1 MKINPHKTVSASEE
15 GIIISYRESNK
26 HQFLSYQERSQM
38 SHKPKYQRFSKP
50 VLNRVQQ
57 QLYAQTVYG
66 PTYYTE
72 KELRE
77 MSKAKLQK
85 ITEDYNK
92 VQNVLNQWK
101 QEIVHEKVDKFLLAL
116 FPKSKL
122 VKTLTTYR
130 TYDDKLVF
138 RQSFKEL
145 GLDQIQ
151 IVNKL
156 ITAKLLPEN
165 FYSLGIQPA

>member
-1 MKINPHKTVSASEE
+1 MKVNPHKTASASEK

-38 SHKPKYQRFSKP
+38 SKKPKYQQFSKP
-50 VLNRVQQ
+50 VFNRIQQ
-57 QLYAQTVYG
+57 KLYAKTVYG

-72 KELRE
+72 KELSE
-77 MSKAKLQK
+77 MSKAAFQK
-85 ITEDYNK
+85 ISEDYDK
-92 VQNVLNQWK
+92 VQRVLNQWK

-122 VKTLTTYR
+122 VKALTTYKGS
-130 TYDDKLVF
+130 DEKLVF

-145 GLDQIQ
+145 GLSQVE

-156 ITAKLLPEN
+156 IQAKLLPEN
-165 FYSLGIQPA
+165 FYSLGVQPA